1 MSDLWTGNGEHD
13 LDFVGAKPARSA
25 GRARTNGAFFG
36 CPLSWIKKVAPLV
49 HGKGELLVAIYL
61 WRLRVVT
68 RSKMIVLGNSR
79 LLDELGIDRFTKS
92 RTLRRLER
100 AGLIRVRLKPG
111 QAPRVAFLDR

>member
-1 MSDLWTGNGEHD
+1 MSDLWTGNGEDD

-25 GRARTNGAFFG
+25 GGARTNGAFFG

-61 WRLRVVT
+61 WRLRAVT